1 MRAGLLV
8 KRNMYETIVTS
19 DIKVYG
25 EIPFSKVNTFSFTAR
40 PDEHPRLF
48 LEGYVEEED
57 AVRLEQIQMNRK
69 YCEIRQGEAGTVIF
83 AGTYKSVSIE
93 HVNEL
98 IRVRA
103 EVVSATQ
110 MLDYEKKSR
119 SFQDAAATYG
129 QVVKE
134 VLSGSPGAVALL
146 SKEAD
151 TPIGK
156 PLLQYGETDWMFL
169 KRLAGMLGISL
180 VSDYRTFA
188 PRFSFGVSDSN
199 VTAVRTPQY
208 DTRISGKYYADG
220 GKQGGCYKGDYQ
232 SFCFQERKNIPLG
245 NKVSFRGGT
254 FMVHEQ
260 KGELRNGELTY
271 TYQIGRQGF
280 FAQPVVHGCSMGRVA
295 VKGKIIS
302 TEGETV
308 QVALD
313 MDGNKAETARYS
325 FPWIPVQGNAFYC
338 MPEADTC
345 AAVCFTEHG
354 AYAFASPRI
363 NGETCGEFSVPSRRS
378 FTSKEGKR
386 LRLYPNTIAFE
397 ASGSLHLRLE
407 KMLLLESHRRL
418 EITAAGRIEFAGGSI
433 RLDSPIQ
440 IESECLNEKMSRR
453 NPPTGASTSLVMQY
467 QFDMLGE
474 QGVLCGW
481 EHVEYRAFEDA
492 PEEFDLTGWLT
503 NLVVG
508 AVVGLIFVGLAVLTM
523 GASVILAGLLVGAAT
538 GAFVATGS
546 MAINDMKDGEVTA
559 FGDAMKEVAK
569 STLIGAIAGAAGG
582 GVIALAGVSGGA
594 ISVGSGIAIG
604 LSGAV
609 EGAVD
614 RGLRGEK
621 ITPFNIGTDF
631 VVSALT
637 AGIMDNIM
645 RGGERLF
652 RKAAMEAAEETVE
665 RSAREIAGETAEKAT
680 REAAEET
687 AEKIGKNLDEV
698 GDIVNGGKGGSYVL
712 PNAEDLKM
720 SQTVQNHMNDVIKKG
735 PNAGQLSRP
744 YIDSDGTTLLLKE
757 IMESTAPVPDVVLQ
771 SGVRWDV
778 SGTFRGSTGTW
789 ELVVDTSTNTVVHFN
804 FVSQ

>member
-1 MRAGLLV
+1 
-8 KRNMYETIVTS
+8 
-19 DIKVYG
+19 
-25 EIPFSKVNTFSFTAR
+25 
-40 PDEHPRLF
+40 
-48 LEGYVEEED
+48 
-57 AVRLEQIQMNRK
+57 
-69 YCEIRQGEAGTVIF
+69 
-83 AGTYKSVSIE
+83 
-93 HVNEL
+93 
-98 IRVRA
+98 
-103 EVVSATQ
+103 
-110 MLDYEKKSR
+110 
-119 SFQDAAATYG
+119 
-129 QVVKE
+129 
-134 VLSGSPGAVALL
+134 
-146 SKEAD
+146 
-151 TPIGK
+151 
-156 PLLQYGETDWMFL
+156 
-169 KRLAGMLGISL
+169 
-180 VSDYRTFA
+180 
-188 PRFSFGVSDSN
+188 
-199 VTAVRTPQY
+199 
-208 DTRISGKYYADG
+208 
-220 GKQGGCYKGDYQ
+220 
-232 SFCFQERKNIPLG
+232 
-245 NKVSFRGGT
+245 
-254 FMVHEQ
+254 MVHEQ

-680 REAAEET
+680 R
-687 AEKIGKNLDEV
+687 
-698 GDIVNGGKGGSYVL
+698 
-712 PNAEDLKM
+712 
-720 SQTVQNHMNDVIKKG
+720 
-735 PNAGQLSRP
+735 
-744 YIDSDGTTLLLKE
+744 
-757 IMESTAPVPDVVLQ
+757 
-771 SGVRWDV
+771 
-778 SGTFRGSTGTW
+778 
-789 ELVVDTSTNTVVHFN
+789 
-804 FVSQ
+804 